1 LRLVVWLRR
10 AELDRQLAR
19 RPGLGGSAPLRERA
33 EQLVQPRV
41 RSALADRLE
50 DIVDGA
56 GRNGPVRPAFA
67 PDRAALAI
75 ARVGVL
81 QLAAALRTLP
91 EPSPH
96 GVAMTVRLLSDDLGP
111 LFTPAS
117 PLALL
122 NAVDTIIVELQRTSA
137 GRT

>member
-1 LRLVVWLRR
+1 
-10 AELDRQLAR
+10 
-19 RPGLGGSAPLRERA
+19 
-33 EQLVQPRV
+33 
-41 RSALADRLE
+41 
-50 DIVDGA
+50 
-56 GRNGPVRPAFA
+56 VRPAFA
-67 PDRAALAI
+67 PDREAVRV
-75 ARVGVL
+75 ARVGLL

-91 EPSPH
+91 EPSAY

-122 NAVDTIIVELQRTSA
+122 NAVGTILVELQGTSS

>member
-1 LRLVVWLRR
+1 MVWLRR

-19 RPGLGGSAPLRERA
+19 RPRLGGSSQLRLRA

-50 DIVDGA
+50 DIVDRT
-56 GRNGPVRPAFA
+56 GRSGHVRPAFA
-67 PDRAALAI
+67 PDREAVRV
-75 ARVGVL
+75 ARVGLL

-91 EPSPH
+91 EPSPY

-122 NAVDTIIVELQRTSA
+122 NAVGTILVELQGTSS